1 MRIIVKNADFNVYG
15 LNDITGLMEE
25 ITTNYG
31 GISDTAPIEHFVK
44 ALGADGSNAIWGKI
58 KALYMPVLSAST
70 DGLNAFY
77 DIIGKEKLNVTNAYT
92 IEASRGVGPTN
103 FGSSSGEFTK
113 GGMTQDGASMFG
125 LVTKSPRQSISS
137 NAGILSILYNMK
149 FNWSVS
155 TVSVQDGTNTATI
168 NHTDGF
174 TKPVA
179 YALTAK
185 ESGGRT
191 LFSKGQTKTN
201 ASLSATPDSFY
212 VYAGSY
218 CDISIF
224 GMCEGLTSEEAAIIE
239 AAIDTFVTEFG
250 VLC

>member
-1 MRIIVKNADFNVYG
+1 M
-15 LNDITGLMEE
+15 
-25 ITTNYG
+25 
-31 GISDTAPIEHFVK
+31 
-44 ALGADGSNAIWGKI
+44 
-58 KALYMPVLSAST
+58 
-70 DGLNAFY
+70 
-77 DIIGKEKLNVTNAYT
+77 NVTNAYT
-92 IEASRGVGPTN
+92 IEESRGVGPTN
-103 FGSSSGEFTK
+103 FGAGSGTFTK
-113 GGMTQDGASMFG
+113 SGMTQDGASMFG
-125 LVTKSPRQSISS
+125 LVTKSPRQSLAS
-137 NAGILSILYNMK
+137 NAGILSVLYGMK
-149 FNWSVS
+149 FNWAAN
-155 TVSVQDGTNTATI
+155 TVSVTDESSNVATI

-201 ASLSATPDSFY
+201 ASLSATPDSFLLY
-212 VYAGSY
+212 SGAY

-239 AAIDTFVTEFG
+239 SAIDTFVTEFG